1 MRAGSKIVSV
11 LGAGIFLA
19 GCSGTEGG
27 SDASPNQSVGGAGV
41 GGSTTAVVPAVGG
54 ATQTNG
60 QSGLGGRSVSGTTS
74 NRGATVGG
82 TQAKGGSS
90 NDGSDA
96 EGGSTSEGGTTSIAQ
111 TTSNGGAISSRG
123 STTKSGNTSKG
134 GATGSTGSTVVGGTS
149 SKGGPSSKGGT
160 ATTVGGTSS
169 TNGTSSKGGT
179 TNTGGSSGGATSTS
193 VEGTSDA
200 KPSTGC
206 GKTPTLK
213 SGTITLGSRNYILKL
228 PQNYDATRPYRL
240 ILGLHGYGGSSTN
253 IQSEKYFGLEPL
265 SNGSTIFIAP
275 NAVSGNWNASTDVTF
290 VDDILKQVEADL
302 CIDTSRIMLEGFSQ
316 GAAMSWSIA
325 CTSKNVFRA
334 VIGHSGGGVANPTSC
349 KAVAYLGSLGLGE
362 SGNSQKTQT
371 DQFAKWNGC
380 TIETLPT
387 AAKGTHV
394 CTNYNGCPALAP
406 VRWCSYDGGHTSAP
420 TDSGQGT
427 SWMPKEVWAF
437 VSNF

>member
-1 MRAGSKIVSV
+1 MRAGARIVSV

-19 GCSGTEGG
+19 GCNGTDGG
-27 SDASPNQSVGGAGV
+27 SDASPNQSVGGTGV
-41 GGSTTAVVPAVGG
+41 GGSTTVPVVGG

-60 QSGLGGRSVSGTTS
+60 QSGLGGRSVSGTSS
-74 NRGATVGG
+74 NRGGTGAG

-90 NDGSDA
+90 VDGA
-96 EGGSTSEGGTTSIAQ
+96 EGGSTADGGTTSVVQ
-111 TTSNGGAISSRG
+111 STSNGGAISSKG
-123 STTKSGNTSKG
+123 STTKSGNPSKG
-134 GATGSTGSTVVGGTS
+134 GATGSTGSAVIGGTS
-149 SKGGPSSKGGT
+149 SKGGSSSKVGT
-160 ATTVGGTSS
+160 TTTVGGTSS
-169 TNGTSSKGGT
+169 TDGISSKGGT
-179 TNTGGSSGGATSTS
+179 TSSGGSSGGATSTS
-193 VEGTSDA
+193 GGGTSDA

-206 GKTPTLK
+206 GKAATLK

-228 PQNYDATRPYRL
+228 PQNYDASHPYRL

-325 CTSKNVFRA
+325 CTGKNVFRA

-380 TIETLPT
+380 TIENLPT